1 MKVNPLPSLLLAIA
15 AMALAA
21 CTTPAPPRPAMQPL
35 SVAGNFGFSDRNIDD
50 DTIEVT
56 YRGAEVT
63 VSSRTPREDARIAA
77 EKEKVH
83 DLALLRAARI
93 AQERGIPAIRIISE
107 KTDSDVDVQSYPRC
121 RAAPFWGPPGYWGY
135 PGYGYGYRHHRGYYG
150 WPDDYACSE
159 TRSAKGKATAVLTVD
174 LVTATTGSGAALSTA
189 ETISRLEKIYATST
203 YP

>member
-1 MKVNPLPSLLLAIA
+1 MSVLATA
-15 AMALAA
+15 ALVLAA

-35 SVAGNFGFSDRNIDD
+35 SVAGNFGFSDRNVDD
-50 DTIEVT
+50 DTVEVT

-63 VSSRTPREDARIAA
+63 VSSRTPREDARISA

-93 AQERGIPAIRIISE
+93 AQERGIPAIRIVSE

-121 RAAPFWGPPGYWGY
+121 RAAPFWGAPGFWGY
-135 PGYGYGYRHHRGYYG
+135 PGYGYGYGGYGYGYRHHRGYYG

-159 TRSAKGKATAVLTVD
+159 TRSAKGKATSVLTVD
-174 LVTATTGSGAALSTA
+174 LVKAPAASDAVLSTA
-189 ETISRLEKIYATST
+189 ETITRLEKIYATST